1 MLEEIKRLESSQE
14 FREHIK
20 KNPDIF
26 LAHVFYMFDEA
37 NKGVIQAG
45 YYSKKKDTISTFII
59 EKEKIC
65 FNCEDRVFREQKT
78 AIKPLDLSRVKI
90 DVSEAL
96 EIADKMQKEKYP
108 VHVPLK
114 KIAIL
119 QHLPAGQV
127 WNITFLTQSFKT
139 LNIKIDSETK
149 KIISEN
155 LVSIISQ
162 DSTS

>member
-14 FREHIK
+14 FRERIK

-26 LAHVFYMFDEA
+26 LAHVFYIIDEE
-37 NKGVIQAG
+37 NKGIVQAG
-45 YYSKKKDTISTFII
+45 YYSKKKDIILTFIV
-59 EKEKIC
+59 EKEKIS
-65 FNCEDRVFREQKT
+65 FNCEDRVFKEQKT
-78 AIKPLDLSRVKI
+78 AIKPLDLSKVKI
-90 DVSEAL
+90 DVNEAL
-96 EIADKMQKEKYP
+96 EIADALQKEKYKAQLP
-108 VHVPLK
+108 VK

-139 LNIKIDSETK
+139 LNIKIDSETREIVSDK
-149 KIISEN
+149 